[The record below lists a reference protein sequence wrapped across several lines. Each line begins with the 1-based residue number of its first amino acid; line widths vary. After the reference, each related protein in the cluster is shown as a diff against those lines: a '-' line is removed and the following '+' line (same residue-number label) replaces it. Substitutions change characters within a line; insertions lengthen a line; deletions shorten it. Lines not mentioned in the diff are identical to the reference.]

1 MFSRYCILR
10 TVQIPFFN
18 KIQSP
23 HIKKYVA
30 NTSWIFADFFL
41 RQGLNI
47 IVGIYVARYLLPEGL
62 GSLSYATTY
71 LQLLQPFAYIGLTA
85 IVIRD
90 LVKFKNDSPSIMGT
104 AFVFKLSASI
114 ISFIAIIVIVY
125 FLNNDS
131 ISKWYIVIASVSLL
145 ISPLQVI
152 DFYFQAQVKAK
163 YIVYSQQISSVTI
176 SLLRLIGV
184 FLAFDITWFVW
195 MLLAETVVTSVML
208 ILFYTVNKQQIS
220 LWKFEKH
227 IAKRFLGELWPVI
240 FSGFFIALYMRIDQL
255 MIFEML
261 DAKSL
266 GIYAAA
272 VKLCEP
278 FYVVATLICS
288 SLFPAIVN
296 GLEISR
302 AEYEYRLQRLFNIL
316 TWLSIIAS
324 LFIHFTSPLIIK
336 LIYGSEYDGAEV
348 VLQVYFWASILVF
361 QGVVAGQAYVTEKL
375 QLYGTLYTAIGAA
388 INIGLNYIL
397 IPKMGVVGA
406 AIATLVAYTFSA
418 TLLNALFK
426 PTRLIF
432 KQQIL
437 AFTAIFTKPKLLL
450 QSFHVTKNNS

>member
-1 MFSRYCILR
+1 LQA
-10 TVQIPFFN
+10 VQIPFFN
-18 KIQSP
+18 KIKSP
-23 HIKKYVA
+23 HIKKYAA
-30 NTSWIFADFFL
+30 NTGWVFADFFL

-62 GSLSYATTY
+62 GTLSYATTY
-71 LQLLQPFAYIGLTA
+71 LQLLQPFAHIGLTA

-90 LVKFKNDSPSIMGT
+90 LVKYKSDTPQIMGT
-104 AFVFKLSASI
+104 AFTFKMWSSL
-114 ISFIAIIVIVY
+114 ISFMAILCIIY
-125 FLNNDS
+125 FINGAAV
-131 ISKWYIVIASVSLL
+131 SKWYILVASASIL

-163 YIVYSQQISSVTI
+163 YIVYAQQISTVVI
-176 SLLRLIGV
+176 SALRLVGV
-184 FLAFDITWFVW
+184 FLSFKITWFVW
-195 MLLAETVVTSVML
+195 MLFAETLITSLML
-208 ILFYTVNKQQIS
+208 VLFYKLNKQQVK
-220 LWKFEKH
+220 LWKYDRL

-255 MIFEML
+255 MIFEMM
-261 DAKSL
+261 DAKAL

-302 AEYEYRLQRLFNIL
+302 KEYEHRLQRLFNIL
-316 TWLSIIAS
+316 TWLSILVS
-324 LFIHFTSPLIIK
+324 LFIHFTSPYIIN
-336 LIYGSEYDGAEV
+336 LIYGAEYAGAET

-375 QLYGTLYTAIGAA
+375 QLYGTLYTAIGAV
-388 INIGLNYIL
+388 INIGLNYLL
-397 IPKMGVVGA
+397 IPIMGVMGA

-418 TLLNALFK
+418 TLLNALFS

-432 KQQIL
+432 KQQII

-450 QSFHVTKNNS
+450 QSFHVTKNNP

>member
-1 MFSRYCILR
+1 M
-10 TVQIPFFN
+10 QIPFFN
-18 KIQSP
+18 KIKSP
-23 HIKKYVA
+23 HVKKYAA
-30 NTSWIFADFFL
+30 NTSWVFADFFL

-62 GSLSYATTY
+62 GTLSYATTY
-71 LQLLQPFAYIGLTA
+71 LQLLQPFAHIGLTA

-90 LVKFKNDSPSIMGT
+90 LVKSKDETPSIMGT
-104 AFVFKLSASI
+104 AFTFKLCSSFLSFLAILCI
-114 ISFIAIIVIVY
+114 IYFI
-125 FLNNDS
+125 NGTTT
-131 ISKWYIVIASVSLL
+131 SKWYILIASASVL

-152 DFYFQAQVKAK
+152 DFYFQAEVKAK
-163 YIVYSQQISSVTI
+163 YIVYAQQIATVTI
-176 SLLRLIGV
+176 SALRLLGV
-184 FLAFDITWFVW
+184 FLSFKISWFVW
-195 MLLAETVVTSVML
+195 MLFAETVITSLML
-208 ILFYTVNKQQIS
+208 VLFYILNKQQIS
-220 LWKFEKH
+220 LWRFDKL
-227 IAKRFLGELWPVI
+227 IAKRFLRELWPVI

-261 DAKSL
+261 DAKAL

-278 FYVVATLICS
+278 FYTVATLICS
-288 SLFPAIVN
+288 SLFPAIIN

-302 AEYEYRLQRLFNIL
+302 KEYEHRLQRLFNIL
-316 TWLSIIAS
+316 TWLSILVSI
-324 LFIHFTSPLIIK
+324 LIHFTSPIIIN
-336 LIYGSEYDGAEV
+336 LIYGDDYAGAES

-361 QGVVAGQAYVTEKL
+361 QGVVAGQAYVAEKL
-375 QLYGTLYTAIGAA
+375 QLYGTLYTAIGAG
-388 INIGLNYIL
+388 INIGLNLIL
-397 IPKMGVVGA
+397 IPKMGVMGA
-406 AIATLVAYTFSA
+406 ALATLTAYSFSA